1 MLKPC
6 NNISGDSDESKAD
19 VVNVIEGLMVL
30 VNNAGDNGN
39 AQDEL
44 LSGCRILPYGRT
56 NLYGMRLAWGRVRDL
71 KQRG

>member
-19 VVNVIEGLMVL
+19 VVNVVEGLMVL

-39 AQDEL
+39 AQDEHIYFL
-44 LSGCRILPYGRT
+44 
-56 NLYGMRLAWGRVRDL
+56 
-71 KQRG
+71 